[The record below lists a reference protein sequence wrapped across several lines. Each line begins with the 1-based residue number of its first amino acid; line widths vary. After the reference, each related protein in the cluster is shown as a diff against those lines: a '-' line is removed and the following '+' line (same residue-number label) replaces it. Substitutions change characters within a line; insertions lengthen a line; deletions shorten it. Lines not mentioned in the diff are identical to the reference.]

1 MLNKKPNAKLLWMQ
15 FEDVLAPRLGLT
27 VKERAV
33 YSYLLRHSLVVGK
46 LRLQFAVMSLART
59 LGLSIGP
66 VRQAVRRFDEL
77 GALRVL
83 ERSKTG
89 HLVEMR
95 LPEKIRALRPGKN
108 GALVAVGAAGEPS
121 ASTLE
126 TTDFLKTWALRKT
139 IHDRERGACFYC
151 LRRTPANVH
160 CLDHVVP
167 RVRFGRNSYRNLV
180 SCCIECN
187 SRKGDRPVRD
197 FLRTLYR
204 QGRLTP
210 AELDGRVRALKDLAA
225 GKPPRAPVRVCA
237 RHAVRIQGEEPAGCR
252 PYEIEVKIRP
262 ASEGGPYKRER
273 KGVHRRSCLCAV
285 TVSVSLRP
293 SALNLFLPVCLTV
306 ARSSASPVLRARND
320 CTAHAR
326 FPARG
331 QTAAFR
337 ATRAW
342 RSTLRAAVR

>member
-59 LGLSIGP
+59 LGLSIGAA
-66 VRQAVRRFDEL
+66 RHAVRRLDEL

-89 HLVEMR
+89 HLAEMR

-108 GALVAVGAAGEPS
+108 GALLTVGASGEPP
-121 ASTLE
+121 AATLE

-139 IHDRERGACFYC
+139 IHARERGACFYC

-167 RVRFGRNSYRNLV
+167 RVRSGSNSYRKLV

-187 SRKGDRPVRD
+187 SRKGDRPARD

-210 AELDGRVRALKDLAA
+210 AELDARLRALKDLAA
-225 GKPPRAPVRVCA
+225 GK
-237 RHAVRIQGEEPAGCR
+237 
-252 PYEIEVKIRP
+252 
-262 ASEGGPYKRER
+262 
-273 KGVHRRSCLCAV
+273 
-285 TVSVSLRP
+285 LRP
-293 SALNLFLPVCLTV
+293 SPDFEN
-306 ARSSASPVLRARND
+306 RK
-320 CTAHAR
+320 
-326 FPARG
+326 
-331 QTAAFR
+331 
-337 ATRAW
+337 
-342 RSTLRAAVR
+342 